1 MAWIVNVFNDS
12 KGNIRSAR
20 LLLSASDESDNSTP
34 YLKKQLNKLVVL
46 DENEHWKCVFQEIYG
61 REWICEFDSPSKNQF
76 FALRCCFVSS
86 WGKPF
91 VKEFGLMAN
100 KLVKAMESKF
110 GFMFKFSM
118 L

>member
-76 FALRCCFVSS
+76 FALRCCCIILREAICKGIWVNGQQAS
-86 WGKPF
+86 
-91 VKEFGLMAN
+91 
-100 KLVKAMESKF
+100 ESH
-110 GFMFKFSM
+110 GV
-118 L
+118 